1 MNTGNNDYTNKSIK
15 QKYLGNRGLLIL
27 TAFLSAFIP
36 LSTDLYLPSLPLM
49 TQSFHTT
56 ATLVNLTII
65 LFFAFFALGTL
76 FWGPLSDKYGRRKI
90 LLTGLVMYTASS
102 ILCAVSGNI
111 YQLILFRVL
120 QAVSSGASTAVGTA
134 IVKDVYEGK
143 KRESILAVVQ
153 SMAMVAPII
162 APVIGALVLKV
173 TSWRGVFWVLAILGL
188 IAAIGGILLQETIR
202 ERYKG
207 STFRS
212 LGQLAVVIKN
222 PGFSSL
228 LITFFL
234 INIPYMAF
242 ITASSYIY
250 VEGFGL
256 SEQVFSY
263 FFAFNASFALIGP
276 LIYIRI
282 SSHLQKNSIIVS
294 CFCIISL
301 SGFMLLIF
309 GSIKPWLFALLLM
322 PATLSVGIMR
332 PPSVNLMLE
341 QQKENIGAA
350 SSLMG
355 FVNTFFG
362 CIGMLLISLGSGS
375 RIIIIG
381 IMYAVT
387 ALSGLILWRFFHK
400 KPFIKQV

>member
-1 MNTGNNDYTNKSIK
+1 MNTGNNDYTNKTIK

-56 ATLVNLTII
+56 STLVNLTII

-111 YQLILFRVL
+111 YQLIIFRVL

-134 IVKDVYEGK
+134 IVKDIYEGK

-162 APVIGALVLKV
+162 APVIGALILKV

-188 IAAIGGILLQETIR
+188 IAAIGGTLLQETIS

-207 STFRS
+207 STFKS

-228 LITFFL
+228 LVTFFL
-234 INIPYMAF
+234 VNIPYMAF

-256 SEQVFSY
+256 SEQVYSY
-263 FFAFNASFALIGP
+263 FFAFNAFFALIGP
-276 LIYIRI
+276 LIYIR
-282 SSHLQKNSIIVS
+282 
-294 CFCIISL
+294 L
-301 SGFMLLIF
+301 SRHFR
-309 GSIKPWLFALLLM
+309 K
-322 PATLSVGIMR
+322 
-332 PPSVNLMLE
+332 
-341 QQKENIGAA
+341 
-350 SSLMG
+350 
-355 FVNTFFG
+355 
-362 CIGMLLISLGSGS
+362 
-375 RIIIIG
+375 
-381 IMYAVT
+381 Y
-387 ALSGLILWRFFHK
+387 
-400 KPFIKQV
+400 